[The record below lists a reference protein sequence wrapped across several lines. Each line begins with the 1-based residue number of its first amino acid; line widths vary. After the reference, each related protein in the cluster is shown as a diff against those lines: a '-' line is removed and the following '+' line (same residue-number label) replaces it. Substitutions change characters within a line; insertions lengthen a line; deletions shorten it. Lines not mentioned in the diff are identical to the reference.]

1 MKRHTAAAGSMAV
14 FWRAAAAA
22 WHVVT
27 LLVTVLQTKSEISGG
42 IAEQSCRSSGR
53 KKAVQKQPTE
63 LRELLTA
70 SCPSTECCPG
80 ILPWAGQG
88 CAGCSSVPMKD
99 ALPPLPLRDE
109 ELGGWYFTSVLKA
122 TCYFAK

>member
-14 FWRAAAAA
+14 FWRAVAAA

-63 LRELLTA
+63 LSENCSLHPARQLSAALGY
-70 SCPSTECCPG
+70 CPG
-80 ILPWAGQG
+80 PGRDVLGA
-88 CAGCSSVPMKD
+88 
-99 ALPPLPLRDE
+99 PLFP
-109 ELGGWYFTSVLKA
+109 
-122 TCYFAK
+122 